1 MRDFSLQTGPT
12 QIEMGIP
19 GRGRLSIKVSPTC
32 TFILVL
38 LIGSTPDFSKS
49 ESFRF
54 DFYLQA
60 HAGLQGTVR
69 PTHYT
74 VVYDENRL
82 GADEVQQGTH
92 HASYLYARATK
103 AVSLVPAAYYS
114 DLCCERGR
122 CFINDFLSAPD
133 DKTSSAGTGTG
144 VGKGKGRGKVDREEE
159 EDRVFSAA
167 KDAWGE
173 GLHGDV
179 KDSMFYI

>member
-1 MRDFSLQTGPT
+1 M
-12 QIEMGIP
+12 
-19 GRGRLSIKVSPTC
+19 
-32 TFILVL
+32 
-38 LIGSTPDFSKS
+38 
-49 ESFRF
+49 
-54 DFYLQA
+54 
-60 HAGLQGTVR
+60 R

-114 DLCCERGR
+114 DLACERGR
-122 CFINDFLSAPD
+122 CYVNALLNAPD
-133 DKTSSAGTGTG
+133 DSTSSAGTA
-144 VGKGKGRGKVDREEE
+144 KGRGKMDKKQE
-159 EDRVFSAA
+159 EDKVFGVA
-167 KDAWGE
+167 KDLWGE